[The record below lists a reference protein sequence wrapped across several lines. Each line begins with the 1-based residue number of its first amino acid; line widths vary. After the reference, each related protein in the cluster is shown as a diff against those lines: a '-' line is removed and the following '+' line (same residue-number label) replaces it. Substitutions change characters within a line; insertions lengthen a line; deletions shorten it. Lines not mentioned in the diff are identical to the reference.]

1 MCVCALESNKER
13 AKKLNVNELLNR
25 VSERHKENTEL
36 VEMVYHMQSEINYGF
51 VGQVIRA
58 EVLGLKKLGG
68 YVFKPFI

>member
-1 MCVCALESNKER
+1 MCIELNKER

-25 VSERHKENTEL
+25 ISERHKENAEL

-58 EVLGLKKLGG
+58 EVLGIKKLGS